1 MQADRF
7 TIKSQEALAAAQ
19 KLAAAKRNSQVDP
32 LHLLVSLLEQEGGIV
47 VPVLRRAN
55 ADPEAVRRRANEE
68 LDALP
73 TVTGD
78 ATQAPALDQRTIEVL
93 NAADDEA
100 RGFGDEYVST
110 EHLLLALA
118 SDPKI
123 DVGASR
129 DALADAVQSVRGPHR
144 VTDQNPEDKFQSLE
158 KFGRDLTQAAEE
170 GKLDPVIGR
179 DDEIR
184 RVIQVLSRRTKNN
197 PVLIGEPGVGKTAI
211 VEGLAQRI
219 VDGDV
224 PESLR
229 DRRVMALDI
238 GALLAGSKYRGDFEE
253 RLKAVLKEIQEAQG
267 TVILFMDEL
276 HTIVGAGAA
285 EGAVDAANLLKPML
299 ARGELRAVGAT
310 TLDEYKKHVEKDAAL
325 ERRFQPVM
333 VGEPSVEDT
342 IAILRGLK
350 ERYEAHHGVTITD
363 AALVAAATLSDRYIS
378 DRFLPDKAIDLVDE
392 ASSRVSIEITSM
404 PTEIDEVN
412 RRIKQL
418 EIEAVAVDQDE
429 TAADRRDEIER
440 ELADLRERFD

>member
-1 MQADRF
+1 M
-7 TIKSQEALAAAQ
+7 
-19 KLAAAKRNSQVDP
+19 
-32 LHLLVSLLEQEGGIV
+32 
-47 VPVLRRAN
+47 
-55 ADPEAVRRRANEE
+55 
-68 LDALP
+68 
-73 TVTGD
+73 
-78 ATQAPALDQRTIEVL
+78 
-93 NAADDEA
+93 
-100 RGFGDEYVST
+100 
-110 EHLLLALA
+110 
-118 SDPKI
+118 
-123 DVGASR
+123 
-129 DALADAVQSVRGPHR
+129 
-144 VTDQNPEDKFQSLE
+144 
-158 KFGRDLTQAAEE
+158 
-170 GKLDPVIGR
+170 IGR

-219 VDGDV
+219 VNGDV

-229 DRRVMALDI
+229 DRRVIALDI
-238 GALLAGSKYRGDFEE
+238 GALLAGSKYRGEFEE
-253 RLKAVLKEIQEAQG
+253 RLKAVLKEIADARGE
-267 TVILFMDEL
+267 VILFMDEL

-310 TLDEYKKHVEKDAAL
+310 TLDEYRKHVEKDAAL
-325 ERRFQPVM
+325 ERRFQPIH
-333 VGEPSVEDT
+333 VGEPSVEAT

-418 EIEAVAVDQDE
+418 EIEAVAVEQGR
-429 TAADRRDEIER
+429 DRGRAPAR
-440 ELADLRERFD
+440 RSSASSPTCASSSTR